1 MVRHKKVGIVA
12 AMMVAAG
19 LSGIRAIASSS
30 RAVTPQ
36 ESAATKFEL
45 KPDAPEMASQT
56 LVSGPIKVVVVPQK
70 SSEKD
75 LPEYTLNYQVF
86 YSNVLKL
93 KTSTTTWM
101 TGAIELKDLDR
112 NAVPEVIVSTYT
124 GGAHCCTEHTIY
136 GWQKNKFITTETGPL
151 DSGGGEFKDLDGSGS
166 LEFLS
171 VDNAFLYAFES
182 YAGSFPPTRIYQYR
196 AGKLVN
202 ATRQYP
208 KVLRSRAWEMYQ
220 AFQPYQKENISLNGV
235 LAGYVAQK
243 ILLGEYQQGW
253 NLMLARYDHKSD
265 WGLEMYKGD
274 KVVGKYP
281 NFPAALKAFL
291 INTGY
296 LDKTGQPR
304 TAG

>member
-1 MVRHKKVGIVA
+1 MSSNRKVGIVL
-12 AMMVAAG
+12 G
-19 LSGIRAIASSS
+19 LMAVVGWFGGRAI
-30 RAVTPQ
+30 
-36 ESAATKFEL
+36 AATKFEL
-45 KPDAPEMASQT
+45 KPDVPETAAQT
-56 LVSGPIKVVVVPQK
+56 LISGPIKVVVVPQK

-75 LPEYTLNYQVF
+75 LPEYTLSYQVF
-86 YSNVLKL
+86 YNNVLKL
-93 KTSTTTWM
+93 KTRTTTWM
-101 TGAIELKDLDR
+101 TGTIELKDLDR
-112 NAVPEVIVSTYT
+112 NATPEVIVSTYT
-124 GGAHCCTEHTIY
+124 GGAHCCTEYTIH
-136 GWQKNKFITTETGPL
+136 GWQQNKFTTTETGPL
-151 DSGGGEFKDLDGSGS
+151 DSGGGQFKDLDGNGT

-182 YAGSFPPTRIYQYR
+182 YAGSFPPTRIYQYK

-208 KVLRSRAWEMYQ
+208 KVLRSHAWDMYQ
-220 AFQPYQKENISLNGV
+220 AIQQSQKENDSLNGV

-253 NLMLARYDHKSD
+253 DLMLARHDRKSN
-265 WGLEMYKGD
+265 WGLEIYKGD

-296 LDKTGQPR
+296 LDKMGKPTI
-304 TAG
+304 AD

>member
-1 MVRHKKVGIVA
+1 MGRSKTVGSI
-12 AMMVAAG
+12 AG
-19 LSGIRAIASSS
+19 LMTVAVALLGGRAI
-30 RAVTPQ
+30 
-36 ESAATKFEL
+36 AATKFEL
-45 KPDAPEMASQT
+45 QPDAPEMAAQT

-86 YSNVLKL
+86 YNNVLKL
-93 KTSTTTWM
+93 KTRTATWM
-101 TGAIELKDLDR
+101 TGTLELKDLDR
-112 NAVPEVIVSTYT
+112 NAVPEVIVSTYS
-124 GGAHCCTEHTIY
+124 GGAHCCTEHTIH
-136 GWQKNKFITTETGPL
+136 GWQKNRLITTETGPL
-151 DSGGGEFKDLDGSGS
+151 DGGGGVFKDLDGNGT

-171 VDNAFLYAFES
+171 VDNAFLYAFAS
-182 YAGSFPPTRIYQYR
+182 YAGSFAPTRIYEYK

-208 KVLRSRAWEMYQ
+208 KVLRSHAWSMYQ
-220 AFQPYQKENISLNGV
+220 AIQQSQKENNSLNGV

-243 ILLGEYQQGW
+243 ILLGEYQQSW
-253 NLMLARYDHKSD
+253 DLMLARYDRKSD
-265 WGLEMYKGD
+265 WGLEIYKGS
-274 KVVGKYP
+274 KIVGKYP

-296 LDKTGQPR
+296 LDKTGQPK